1 MVKQP
6 HPLNP
11 SSCEVYPRFSEPSGL
26 CKEGRKCAFHTMC
39 PSSGEADVEDNC
51 SSKDCG
57 IDDGNESLSNC
68 NSNVC
73 SNEDH
78 IVRDVEGKCG
88 VSILSV
94 TATDQVTGNKRKGY
108 YNTIQKAK
116 AQATN
121 PGEREVSSQL
131 VLQNINI
138 ENSLSKSQK
147 EKLLTLLLK
156 YQIHFTKKPGKYS
169 CFKY

>member
-1 MVKQP
+1 
-6 HPLNP
+6 L
-11 SSCEVYPRFSEPSGL
+11 
-26 CKEGRKCAFHTMC
+26 
-39 PSSGEADVEDNC
+39 
-51 SSKDCG
+51 
-57 IDDGNESLSNC
+57 LSNC
-68 NSNVC
+68 NSNAC

-94 TATDQVTGNKRKGY
+94 AAIDQVTGNKRKGY

-138 ENSLSKSQK
+138 ENCLSKSQK

-156 YQIHFTKKPGKYS
+156 YQLILPKNQGNAAASNIKSSYKVECQSPKTEDQYLLLFAKKCKNKLRTCLLITLLRDHTHYM
-169 CFKY
+169 